1 MNYALLGAGVLVAAA
16 ALGFVFL
23 FRRLISAE
31 RDPGASLE
39 WCSRFSI
46 EKYRPMERLFFDE
59 DYHFLAAQPGAS
71 PKIGKRLRVARRRV
85 FRHYLRCLS
94 RDFDRL
100 YTAAKFLLLHSP
112 QDRPDLA
119 SALLKQR
126 LIFRYA
132 MAAVECRLVL
142 QTAGVGKVDVRGL
155 VSALEAMRDQLR
167 QLTPRVEQSVVA

>member
-1 MNYALLGAGVLVAAA
+1 MNYALLGGGVLVAAA
-16 ALGFVFL
+16 ALGFVLL

-31 RDPGASLE
+31 RDPRASLE
-39 WCSRFSI
+39 WCSQFSI
-46 EKYRPMERLFFDE
+46 EKYRPMERLFFDG
-59 DYHFLAAQPGAS
+59 DYDFLAAQEGAS
-71 PKIGKRLRVARRRV
+71 AKISKRLRAGRRRI
-85 FRHYLRCLS
+85 FRQYLRCLS

-126 LIFRYA
+126 LIFGYA

-155 VSALEAMRDQLR
+155 VSALETMRGHLR
-167 QLTPRVEQSVVA
+167 QLTVRMEESAA

>member
-1 MNYALLGAGVLVAAA
+1 
-16 ALGFVFL
+16 
-23 FRRLISAE
+23 
-31 RDPGASLE
+31 
-39 WCSRFSI
+39 
-46 EKYRPMERLFFDE
+46 
-59 DYHFLAAQPGAS
+59 
-71 PKIGKRLRVARRRV
+71 
-85 FRHYLRCLS
+85 LS

-132 MAAVECRLVL
+132 MLAVECRLVL

-155 VSALEAMRDQLR
+155 VRALEAVRDQLR
-167 QLTPRVEQSVVA
+167 QLTPRVEHSAVA